1 MLKMTANYKKKINC
15 ILIAHEMKQ
24 NVFPRII
31 QIQDIRIKEGW
42 LFGFYVNIDVLSIHL
57 LRNSSDFL

>member
-1 MLKMTANYKKKINC
+1 
-15 ILIAHEMKQ
+15 MKQ

>member
-24 NVFPRII
+24 NVFPSNYT
-31 QIQDIRIKEGW
+31 IKEGW
-42 LFGFYVNIDVLSIHL
+42 LFGFYVHIDVLSIHL